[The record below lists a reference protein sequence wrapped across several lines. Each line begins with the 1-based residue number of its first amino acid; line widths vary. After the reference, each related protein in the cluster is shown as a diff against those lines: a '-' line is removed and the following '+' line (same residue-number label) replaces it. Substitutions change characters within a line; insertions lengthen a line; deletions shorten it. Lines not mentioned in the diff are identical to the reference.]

1 MVDWALKENPL
12 GQKRTQDKSQKKKEG
27 KVGELMHR
35 EAWISGRKSEPTQ
48 QCHLASFVRE
58 EGGVIW

>member
-35 EAWISGRKSEPTQ
+35 EA
-48 QCHLASFVRE
+48 
-58 EGGVIW
+58 